1 MPLDSF
7 SERPLA
13 ERDFTVGSSAVDPAG
28 VEWTV
33 RRRWYPWRRALSLR
47 DLWAATPGGKKA
59 EADAEEATDTGESSL
74 PKNFLLK
81 AFLIVVAAIVWVVY
95 SVGKLLFYTAV
106 VVLFLA
112 GSAIELALAL
122 IVMPIALL
130 LRLIGQSRWPV
141 EIGRQ
146 GEHFGT
152 RHAEDFAAAGDL
164 RDGLITDIGR
174 GLLPV
179 AEKASTG

>member
-1 MPLDSF
+1 M
-7 SERPLA
+7 
-13 ERDFTVGSSAVDPAG
+13 SSTAVDPDG
-28 VEWTV
+28 VEWSV

-47 DLWAATPGGKKA
+47 DLWSSTPGGKKTA
-59 EADAEEATDTGESSL
+59 TEADKTETTEAEESTL

-81 AFLIVVAAIVWVVY
+81 AFFIVAAAIVWVVY

-106 VVLFLA
+106 VVLFLV
-112 GSAIELALAL
+112 GSIVELAVAL
-122 IVMPIALL
+122 VVMPITLL
-130 LRLIGQSRWPV
+130 LRVIGQSRWPV

-146 GEHFGT
+146 GEHVLT
-152 RHAEDFAAAGDL
+152 RHADDFAAAGEL

-179 AEKASTG
+179 VEKVPSADSK

>member
-1 MPLDSF
+1 M
-7 SERPLA
+7 
-13 ERDFTVGSSAVDPAG
+13 DPDG
-28 VEWTV
+28 VEWSV

-47 DLWAATPGGKKA
+47 SLWSSASGGKEA
-59 EADAEEATDTGESSL
+59 ETDADETETTEPEDSTL

-81 AFLIVVAAIVWVVY
+81 AFFIVVAAIVWVVY

-106 VVLFLA
+106 VVLFLV
-112 GSAIELALAL
+112 GSIIELAVAL
-122 IVMPIALL
+122 VVMPIVLL
-130 LRLIGQSRWPV
+130 LRVIGQSRWPV

-146 GEHFGT
+146 GEHVLT
-152 RHAEDFAAAGDL
+152 RHAGDFAAAGEL

-179 AEKASTG
+179 VEKAPSADSR

>member
-1 MPLDSF
+1 M
-7 SERPLA
+7 
-13 ERDFTVGSSAVDPAG
+13 SSTAVDPDG
-28 VEWTV
+28 VEWSV

-47 DLWAATPGGKKA
+47 DLWSSTPGGKKTETEKA
-59 EADAEEATDTGESSL
+59 EIETTETEESTL

-81 AFLIVVAAIVWVVY
+81 ALFIVAAAIVWVVY

-106 VVLFLA
+106 VVLFLV
-112 GSAIELALAL
+112 GSIVELAVAVV
-122 IVMPIALL
+122 VMPIALL
-130 LRLIGQSRWPV
+130 LRVIGKSRWPV

-146 GEHFGT
+146 GEHVLT
-152 RHAEDFAAAGDL
+152 RHAEDFAAAGEL

-179 AEKASTG
+179 VEKVPSADSK

>member
-1 MPLDSF
+1 M
-7 SERPLA
+7 
-13 ERDFTVGSSAVDPAG
+13 SSTAVDPDG
-28 VEWTV
+28 VEWSV

-47 DLWAATPGGKKA
+47 DLWSSTPGGKKTELAKA
-59 EADAEEATDTGESSL
+59 EAEETGTAESEESTL

-81 AFLIVVAAIVWVVY
+81 AFFIVAAAIVWVVY

-106 VVLFLA
+106 VVLFLV
-112 GSAIELALAL
+112 GSIVELAVAL
-122 IVMPIALL
+122 MVMPIALL
-130 LRLIGQSRWPV
+130 LRAIGQSRWPV

-146 GEHFGT
+146 GEHVLT
-152 RHAEDFAAAGDL
+152 RHAEDFAAAGEL

-179 AEKASTG
+179 VEKVPSADST

>member
-1 MPLDSF
+1 M
-7 SERPLA
+7 
-13 ERDFTVGSSAVDPAG
+13 SSTAVDPDG
-28 VEWTV
+28 VEWSV

-47 DLWAATPGGKKA
+47 DLWSATPGGKKA
-59 EADAEEATDTGESSL
+59 ETEADTTETTEPEESTL

-81 AFLIVVAAIVWVVY
+81 AFFIVVAAIVWVVY

-106 VVLFLA
+106 VVLFLV
-112 GSAIELALAL
+112 GSIIELAVAL
-122 IVMPIALL
+122 VVMPITLL
-130 LRLIGQSRWPV
+130 LRVIGQSRWPV

-146 GEHFGT
+146 GEHVLT
-152 RHAEDFAAAGDL
+152 RHADDFAAAGEL

-179 AEKASTG
+179 DSKSPAVGSFED